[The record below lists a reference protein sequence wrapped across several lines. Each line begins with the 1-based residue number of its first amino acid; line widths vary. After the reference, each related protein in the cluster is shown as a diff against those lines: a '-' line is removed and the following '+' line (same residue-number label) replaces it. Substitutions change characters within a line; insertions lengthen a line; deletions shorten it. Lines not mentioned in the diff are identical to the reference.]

1 METAIDKL
9 YHYMKVPTL
18 QFVKQQIQLVIVSYT
33 DTSKQR

>member
-18 QFVKQQIQLVIVSYT
+18 QFVQAANSTSYCFLY
-33 DTSKQR
+33 RY